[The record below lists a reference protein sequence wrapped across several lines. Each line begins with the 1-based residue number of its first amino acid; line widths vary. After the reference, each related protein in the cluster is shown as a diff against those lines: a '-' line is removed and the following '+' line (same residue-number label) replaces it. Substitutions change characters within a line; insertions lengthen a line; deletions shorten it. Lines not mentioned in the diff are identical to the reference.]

1 MQQKSTNH
9 EIKDWSDYIKIK
21 NHCSSENIKKAKRQ
35 APEGGIRYMQYIL
48 IWIDWKKIL
57 KTSKWQTAYETM
69 IKLIRHQGN
78 ANLNYYE
85 IPKHAHYNG

>member
-48 IWIDWKKIL
+48 IWIDWKKNFKDIQMANSIWNHDQAHKASGKCKSKL
-57 KTSKWQTAYETM
+57 LWDTKTCT
-69 IKLIRHQGN
+69 L
-78 ANLNYYE
+78 
-85 IPKHAHYNG
+85 